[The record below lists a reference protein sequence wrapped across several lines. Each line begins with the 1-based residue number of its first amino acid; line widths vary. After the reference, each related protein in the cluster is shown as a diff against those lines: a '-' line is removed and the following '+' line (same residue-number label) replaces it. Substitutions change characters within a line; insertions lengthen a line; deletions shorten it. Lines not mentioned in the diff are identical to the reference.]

1 MFKLTREVG
10 KTNLKKFLTKRNGCD
25 KITKL
30 SSRGGGKRSLK
41 IEQQKQRE
49 NKESR

>member
-30 SSRGGGKRSLK
+30 SLK
-41 IEQQKQRE
+41 KQERQRTLIT
-49 NKESR
+49 KQ

>member
-25 KITKL
+25 RIKKAVA
-30 SSRGGGKRSLK
+30 
-41 IEQQKQRE
+41 QKARTTT
-49 NKESR
+49 NLDN